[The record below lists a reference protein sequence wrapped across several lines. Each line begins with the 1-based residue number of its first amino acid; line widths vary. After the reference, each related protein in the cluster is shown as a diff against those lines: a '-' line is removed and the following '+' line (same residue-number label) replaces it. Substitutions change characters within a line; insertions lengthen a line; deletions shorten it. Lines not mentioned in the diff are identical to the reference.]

1 MFLWLRCR
9 LTPVAPIR
17 PRAWELPYAIGYSPK
32 KQKNKKELA
41 LGKGRFSFLESGDVL
56 RGGFVVLKTQVTP
69 LLMTPLEAKSSGE
82 NLVGSG
88 CQRFEDR

>member
-1 MFLWLRCR
+1 MPLG
-9 LTPVAPIR
+9 VA
-17 PRAWELPYAIGYSPK
+17 LKSK
-32 KQKNKKELA
+32 KIKKELA
-41 LGKGRFSFLESGDVL
+41 LGKGHFSFLESGDVL